1 MSWRYSKANK
11 GKKNC
16 MSKDYLAS
24 DDNSINISLLV
35 DGDEHITDGPAPN
48 FWRVTQSDD
57 QSGTG
62 LILCMKCH
70 ELVDLRIKEKV
81 LWCECTECHIVN
93 IEDTLEDPD
102 DDEDVPRFGGR

>member
-11 GKKNC
+11 GKKNY
-16 MSKDYLAS
+16 MGKDYLAS

-57 QSGTG
+57 QSSTG

-70 ELVDLRIKEKV
+70 ELVDLRLKDMV
-81 LWCECTECHIVN
+81 LCCELSYRQH
-93 IEDTLEDPD
+93 
-102 DDEDVPRFGGR
+102 